1 MPSTPPGQNSAIDL
15 LTLADQCVL
24 CGLCL
29 PVCPT
34 YRVGRTEVESPRG
47 RISLIKALAAGTLAP
62 EPATTAHLDHCL
74 GCLSC
79 ERACP
84 SGVQYGQ
91 LIDRHRQATAA
102 PPDRL
107 QRFIYGLIAKPRR
120 LQQLARLS
128 HALRLSRWL
137 SPLARGIRTKRTGIA
152 QMIAKIPSLPALP
165 PQRVARE
172 SPQGTR
178 GTVGLFLGC
187 IASAFD
193 RDTHAAARILLNAL
207 GYRVVEPPTQGCCGA
222 LPQHAGHTDVAA
234 TLAAATRDAFV
245 GARVDTLLV
254 SASGCYGTLRDLTF
268 ADSGIAVRE
277 IGEFLAAD
285 AALSTLTFEPLKRK
299 AALHRPCSLDN
310 RVRAGAATRSLLQH
324 IPHLD
329 IAELPPQ
336 PRCCGAG
343 GSHFLRHPEIAE
355 PLRDE
360 QLDQVDAL
368 DADLLLTSNIGCRL
382 HLADGLRARGGR
394 IEVLHPITLLA
405 RQLKTDGDRPTP
417 SSSAHDGAS

>member
-1 MPSTPPGQNSAIDL
+1 MSSSPPGRISAIDL
-15 LTLADQCVL
+15 LNLADQCVL

-29 PVCPT
+29 PACPT
-34 YRVGRTEVESPRG
+34 YRVGRTEAESPRG
-47 RISLIKALAAGTLAP
+47 RIALIKALTAGTLTP
-62 EPATTAHLDHCL
+62 EPAATAHLDHCL

-84 SGVQYGQ
+84 SGVRYGS
-91 LIDRHRQATAA
+91 LVDAHRQASAA

-107 QRFIYGLIAKPRR
+107 QRFIYGLMARPRR
-120 LQQLARLS
+120 LQRLARLS
-128 HALRLSRWL
+128 HGLRLSHWL
-137 SPLARGIRTKRTGIA
+137 SPLARKSGARRAGIA
-152 QMIAKIPSLPALP
+152 RLIANIPPLPPLPARTP
-165 PQRVARE
+165 PDASPRE
-172 SPQGTR
+172 VR

-187 IASAFD
+187 VASAFD
-193 RDTHAAARILLNAL
+193 RDTHAAARILLIAL
-207 GYRVVEPPTQGCCGA
+207 GYRVVEPPSQGCCGA
-222 LPQHAGHTDVAA
+222 LPQQAGHADVAA
-234 TLAAATRDAFV
+234 TLASTTRDAFV
-245 GARVDTLLV
+245 DAGVDTLIV

-268 ADSGIAVRE
+268 AGSGVAVRE

-285 AALSTLTFEPLKRK
+285 ETLSTLIFLPLPQR

-310 RVRAGAATRSLLQH
+310 RVRAAAATSALLQH
-324 IPHLD
+324 IPALR

-343 GSHFLRHPEIAE
+343 GAHFLRHPQIAD

-360 QLDQVDAL
+360 RLDQVDAL

-382 HLADGLRARGGR
+382 HLADGLRARGRR

-405 RQLKTDGDRPTP
+405 RQLQVGGDHTAP
-417 SSSAHDGAS
+417 SLPPHDAV